1 MANKITVQIPE
12 ITIGKPD
19 IYIQVKNAKGIMG
32 TLTIS
37 KSFIE
42 WKPKNKK
49 YGNRNLK
56 WREFAKVMAEY
67 VGDN

>member
-1 MANKITVQIPE
+1 MANKVSVQIPE

-19 IYIQVKNAKGIMG
+19 IYVQVKNRNGLLG

-42 WKPKNKK
+42 WKPKNKN
-49 YGNRNLK
+49 YGKRKINWKTFDKIMEQYNK
-56 WREFAKVMAEY
+56 
-67 VGDN
+67 D

>member
-1 MANKITVQIPE
+1 MANKITVKIPE

-19 IYIQVKNAKGIMG
+19 IYIQVKNARGILG

-49 YGNRNLK
+49 YGKRNMN
-56 WREFAKVMAEY
+56 WRTFDKIMENYSNK
-67 VGDN
+67 